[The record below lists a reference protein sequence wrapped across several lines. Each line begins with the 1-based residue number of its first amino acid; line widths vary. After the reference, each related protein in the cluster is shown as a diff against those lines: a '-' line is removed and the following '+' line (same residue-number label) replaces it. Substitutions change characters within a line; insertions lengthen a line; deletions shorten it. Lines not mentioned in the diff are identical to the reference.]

1 MNYTILSFER
11 FIAKRIYAYTDEKR
25 QISRPA
31 IRVALIGIIIGMAV
45 MIVSIAVVMG
55 FKSQV
60 SSKVVGFGAHI
71 QVLSLTQDDNYEL
84 LPVLTTDSL
93 EQVIR
98 KNPHVKDVQR
108 FATKMGMLKTQDDFR
123 GIQFKGVGEGYDL
136 SFFHQYL
143 KEGKIP
149 DFSANEATNQLLV
162 SQRIA
167 SDLNIQTGD
176 KVYAYFVN
184 ENGMRARRFTVCGI
198 YETHLSEYD
207 RNVAMTDIYTIRR
220 LNNWDSDMS
229 TGFEITINEFDRL
242 DDVTQELAYKIN
254 KVYDRNGSLYGVF
267 SIRQLAP
274 HIFSWLG
281 VLDMNVIMILV
292 LMICV
297 ASFTVMSGLLI
308 VMLERINMIGI
319 LKSLGAT
326 NASVRQVFINFSVM
340 LVGRGMFWGN
350 IIGLALCFLQS
361 QFHLVSL
368 DPSVYY
374 LDAVPIRFDWLLFL
388 LVNAITLVISFV
400 VIFGSSY
407 LMSISRPAQTMRFE

>member
-1 MNYTILSFER
+1 MSFER
-11 FIAKRIYAYTDEKR
+11 FIAKRIYAQTDEKR

-31 IRVALIGIIIGMAV
+31 IRIALIGIIIGMAV

-71 QVLSLTQDDNYEL
+71 QVLSLTQGEDYEL
-84 LPVLTTDSL
+84 LPVLTSDSL
-93 EQVIR
+93 ERVIR
-98 KNPHVKDVQR
+98 KNPQVSDVQR

-123 GIQFKGVGEGYDL
+123 GIQFKGVDEGYDL
-136 SFFHQYL
+136 SFFRQYL
-143 KEGKIP
+143 KQGKIP
-149 DFSANEATNQLLV
+149 CFSSKEATNQLLV

-167 SDLNIQTGD
+167 SNLHIQVGD

-207 RNVAMTDIYTIRR
+207 RNVVMTDIYTIRR
-220 LNNWDSDMS
+220 LNNWDSEMS
-229 TGFEITINEFDRL
+229 TGFEITIKDYDRM
-242 DDVTQELAYKIN
+242 DDVTQELVYKIN
-254 KVYDRNGSLYGVF
+254 KVYDRNGCMYGVF
-267 SIRQLAP
+267 SIRQLVP

-326 NASVRQVFINFSVM
+326 NRSVRQVFINFSVM
-340 LVGRGMFWGN
+340 LVGRGMLWGN

-361 QFHLVSL
+361 QFHLVRL
-368 DPSVYY
+368 DPSIYY
-374 LDAVPIRFDWLLFL
+374 LDAVPIQFDWFLFL
-388 LVNAITLVISFV
+388 LVNAITLIISFIV
-400 VIFGSSY
+400 VFGSSH

>member
-1 MNYTILSFER
+1 MSFER
-11 FIAKRIYAYTDEKR
+11 FIAKRIYAQTDEKR

-31 IRVALIGIIIGMAV
+31 IRIALIGIIIGMAV

-55 FKSQV
+55 FKHEV
-60 SSKVVGFGAHI
+60 GSKVVGFGSHL
-71 QVLSLTQDDNYEL
+71 QVLSLTQGDDYEL

-93 EQVIR
+93 EQIIR
-98 KNPHVKDVQR
+98 KQPLVTDVQR
-108 FATKMGMLKTQDDFR
+108 FVTKMGMLKTQDDFR
-123 GIQFKGVGEGYDL
+123 GIQFKGVDGGYDM
-136 SFFHQYL
+136 SFFRQYL
-143 KEGKIP
+143 KQGEIP
-149 DFSANEATNQLLV
+149 RFSSNEATNQLLV

-167 SDLNIQTGD
+167 SDLHIQTGD
-176 KVYAYFVN
+176 KVFAYFVN

-207 RNVAMTDIYTIRR
+207 RNVVITDIYTIRR
-220 LNNWDSDMS
+220 LNNWEPDMS
-229 TGFEITINEFDRL
+229 TGFEITISDFDRL
-242 DDVTQELAYKIN
+242 DDVTEALGNKIN
-254 KVYDRNGSLYGVF
+254 KVYDKNGCLYGVF
-267 SIRQLAP
+267 NIRQLAP

-292 LMICV
+292 LMICI

-326 NASVRQVFINFSVM
+326 NYSVRQIFINFSVM
-340 LVGRGMFWGN
+340 LVGRGMLWGN

-361 QFHLVSL
+361 QFHIVSL
-368 DPSVYY
+368 DPSIYY

-388 LVNAITLVISFV
+388 LVNAITLIISFF

-407 LMSISRPAQTMRFE
+407 LMSVSRPAQTMRFE

>member
-1 MNYTILSFER
+1 MSFER
-11 FIAKRIYAYTDEKR
+11 FIAKRIYAQTDEKR

-31 IRVALIGIIIGMAV
+31 IRIALIGIIIGMAV

-55 FKSQV
+55 FKHEV
-60 SSKVVGFGAHI
+60 GSKVVGFGSHL
-71 QVLSLTQDDNYEL
+71 QVLSLTQGDDYEL

-98 KNPHVKDVQR
+98 KQPLVTDVQR
-108 FATKMGMLKTQDDFR
+108 FVTKMGMLKTQDDFR
-123 GIQFKGVGEGYDL
+123 GIQFKGVDGGYDM
-136 SFFHQYL
+136 SFFRQYL
-143 KEGKIP
+143 KQGEIP
-149 DFSANEATNQLLV
+149 HLSSKEATNQLLV

-167 SDLNIQTGD
+167 SDLHIQTGD
-176 KVYAYFVN
+176 KVFAYFVN

-207 RNVAMTDIYTIRR
+207 RNVVITDIYTIRR
-220 LNNWDSDMS
+220 LNNWEPDIS
-229 TGFEITINEFDRL
+229 TGFEITISDFDRL
-242 DDVTQELAYKIN
+242 DDVTEALGNKIN
-254 KVYDRNGSLYGVF
+254 KVYDKNGCLYGVF
-267 SIRQLAP
+267 NIRQLAP

-292 LMICV
+292 LMICI

-326 NASVRQVFINFSVM
+326 NYSVRQIFINFSVM
-340 LVGRGMFWGN
+340 LVGRGMLWGN

-361 QFHLVSL
+361 QFHIVSL
-368 DPSVYY
+368 DPSIYY

-388 LVNAITLVISFV
+388 LVNAITLIISFF

-407 LMSISRPAQTMRFE
+407 LMSVSRPAQTMRFE

>member
-1 MNYTILSFER
+1 MSFER
-11 FIAKRIYAYTDEKR
+11 FIAKRIYAQTDEKR

-31 IRVALIGIIIGMAV
+31 IRIALIGIIIGMAV

-55 FKSQV
+55 FKHEV
-60 SSKVVGFGAHI
+60 GSKVVGFGSHL
-71 QVLSLTQDDNYEL
+71 QVLSLTQGDDYEL

-98 KNPHVKDVQR
+98 KQPLVTDVQR
-108 FATKMGMLKTQDDFR
+108 FVTKMGMLKTQDDFR
-123 GIQFKGVGEGYDL
+123 GIQFKGVDEGYDM
-136 SFFHQYL
+136 SFFRQYL
-143 KEGKIP
+143 KQGEIP
-149 DFSANEATNQLLV
+149 HLSSREATNQLLV

-167 SDLNIQTGD
+167 SDLHIQTGD
-176 KVYAYFVN
+176 KVFAYFVN

-207 RNVAMTDIYTIRR
+207 RNVVITDIYTIRR
-220 LNNWDSDMS
+220 LNNWEPDMS
-229 TGFEITINEFDRL
+229 TGFEITISDFDRL
-242 DDVTQELAYKIN
+242 EDVTEALGNNIN
-254 KVYDRNGSLYGVF
+254 KVYDKNGCLYGVF
-267 SIRQLAP
+267 NIRQLAP

-292 LMICV
+292 LMICI

-326 NASVRQVFINFSVM
+326 NYSVRQIFINFSVM
-340 LVGRGMFWGN
+340 LVGRGMLWGN

-361 QFHLVSL
+361 QFHIVSL
-368 DPSVYY
+368 DPSIYY

-388 LVNAITLVISFV
+388 LVNAITLIISFF

-407 LMSISRPAQTMRFE
+407 LMSVSRPAQTMRFE

>member
-207 RNVAMTDIYTIRR
+207 RNVVMTDIYTIRR
-220 LNNWDSDMS
+220 LNNWDSDIS
-229 TGFEITINEFDRL
+229 TG
-242 DDVTQELAYKIN
+242 
-254 KVYDRNGSLYGVF
+254 VYDRNGSLYGVF

>member
-1 MNYTILSFER
+1 MSFER
-11 FIAKRIYAYTDEKR
+11 FIAKRIYAQTDEKR

-31 IRVALIGIIIGMAV
+31 IRIALIGIIIGMAV

-71 QVLSLTQDDNYEL
+71 QVLSLTQGEDYEL
-84 LPVLTTDSL
+84 LPVLTSDSL
-93 EQVIR
+93 ERVIR
-98 KNPHVKDVQR
+98 KNPQVSDVQR

-123 GIQFKGVGEGYDL
+123 GIQFKGVDEGYDL
-136 SFFHQYL
+136 SFFRQYL
-143 KEGKIP
+143 KQGKIP
-149 DFSANEATNQLLV
+149 RFSSKEATNQLLV

-167 SDLNIQTGD
+167 SDLHIQVGD

-207 RNVAMTDIYTIRR
+207 RNVVMTDIYTIRR
-220 LNNWDSDMS
+220 LNNWDSEMS
-229 TGFEITINEFDRL
+229 TGFEITIKDYDRM
-242 DDVTQELAYKIN
+242 DDVTQELVYKIN
-254 KVYDRNGSLYGVF
+254 KVYDRNGCMYGVF
-267 SIRQLAP
+267 SIRQLVP

-326 NASVRQVFINFSVM
+326 NRSVRQVFINFSVM
-340 LVGRGMFWGN
+340 LVGRGMLWGN

-361 QFHLVSL
+361 QFHLVRL
-368 DPSVYY
+368 DPSIYY
-374 LDAVPIRFDWLLFL
+374 LDAVPIQFDWFLFL
-388 LVNAITLVISFV
+388 LVNAITLIFSFIV
-400 VIFGSSY
+400 VFGSSH

>member
-1 MNYTILSFER
+1 MSFER
-11 FIAKRIYAYTDEKR
+11 FIAKRIYAQTDEKR

-31 IRVALIGIIIGMAV
+31 IRIALIGIIIGMAV

-55 FKSQV
+55 FKHEV
-60 SSKVVGFGAHI
+60 GSKVVGFGSHL
-71 QVLSLTQDDNYEL
+71 QVLSLTQGDDYEL

-98 KNPHVKDVQR
+98 KQPLVTDVQR
-108 FATKMGMLKTQDDFR
+108 FVTKMGMLKTQDDFR
-123 GIQFKGVGEGYDL
+123 GIQFKGVDGGYDM
-136 SFFHQYL
+136 SFFRQYL
-143 KEGKIP
+143 KQGEIP
-149 DFSANEATNQLLV
+149 RFSSKEATNQLLV

-167 SDLNIQTGD
+167 SDLHIQTGD
-176 KVYAYFVN
+176 KVFAYFVN

-207 RNVAMTDIYTIRR
+207 RNVVITDIYTIRR
-220 LNNWDSDMS
+220 LNNWEPDMS
-229 TGFEITINEFDRL
+229 TGFEITISDFDRL
-242 DDVTQELAYKIN
+242 DDVTEALGNKIN
-254 KVYDRNGSLYGVF
+254 KVYDKNGCLYGVF
-267 SIRQLAP
+267 NIRQLAP

-292 LMICV
+292 LMICI

-326 NASVRQVFINFSVM
+326 NHSVRQIFINFSVM
-340 LVGRGMFWGN
+340 LVGRGMLWGN

-361 QFHLVSL
+361 QFHIVSL
-368 DPSVYY
+368 DPSIYY

-388 LVNAITLVISFV
+388 LVNAITLIISFF

-407 LMSISRPAQTMRFE
+407 LMSVSRPAQTMRFE

>member
-1 MNYTILSFER
+1 MSFER
-11 FIAKRIYAYTDEKR
+11 FIAKRIYAQTDEKR

-31 IRVALIGIIIGMAV
+31 IRIALIGIIIGMAV

-55 FKSQV
+55 FKHEV
-60 SSKVVGFGAHI
+60 GSKVVGFGSHL
-71 QVLSLTQDDNYEL
+71 QVLSLTQGDDYEL

-98 KNPHVKDVQR
+98 KQPLVTDVQR
-108 FATKMGMLKTQDDFR
+108 FVTKMGMLKTQDDFR
-123 GIQFKGVGEGYDL
+123 GIQFKGVDGGYDM
-136 SFFHQYL
+136 SFFRQYL
-143 KEGKIP
+143 KQGEIP
-149 DFSANEATNQLLV
+149 RFSSNEATNQLLV

-167 SDLNIQTGD
+167 SDLHIQTGD
-176 KVYAYFVN
+176 KVFAYFVN

-207 RNVAMTDIYTIRR
+207 RNVVITDIYTIRR
-220 LNNWDSDMS
+220 LNNWEPDMS
-229 TGFEITINEFDRL
+229 TGFEITISDFDRL
-242 DDVTQELAYKIN
+242 DDVTEALGNKIN
-254 KVYDRNGSLYGVF
+254 KVYDKNGCLYGVF
-267 SIRQLAP
+267 NIRQLAP

-292 LMICV
+292 LMICI

-326 NASVRQVFINFSVM
+326 NYSVRQIFINFSVM
-340 LVGRGMFWGN
+340 LVGRGMLWGN

-361 QFHLVSL
+361 QFHIVSL
-368 DPSVYY
+368 DPSIYY

-388 LVNAITLVISFV
+388 LVNAITLIISFF

-407 LMSISRPAQTMRFE
+407 LMSVSRPAQTMRFE

>member
-1 MNYTILSFER
+1 MSFER
-11 FIAKRIYAYTDEKR
+11 FIAKRIYAQTDEKR

-31 IRVALIGIIIGMAV
+31 IRIALIGIIIGMAV

-55 FKSQV
+55 FKHEV
-60 SSKVVGFGAHI
+60 GSKVVGFGSHL
-71 QVLSLTQDDNYEL
+71 QVLSLTQGDDYEL

-98 KNPHVKDVQR
+98 KQPLVTDVQR
-108 FATKMGMLKTQDDFR
+108 FVTKMGMLKTQDDFR
-123 GIQFKGVGEGYDL
+123 GIQFKGVDEGYDM
-136 SFFHQYL
+136 SFFRQYL
-143 KEGKIP
+143 KQGEIP
-149 DFSANEATNQLLV
+149 HLSSKEATNQLLV

-167 SDLNIQTGD
+167 SDLHIQTGD
-176 KVYAYFVN
+176 KVFAYFVN

-207 RNVAMTDIYTIRR
+207 RNVVITDIYTIRR
-220 LNNWDSDMS
+220 LNNWEPDMS
-229 TGFEITINEFDRL
+229 TGFEITISNFDRL
-242 DDVTQELAYKIN
+242 EDVTEALGNNIN
-254 KVYDRNGSLYGVF
+254 KVYDKNGCLYGVF
-267 SIRQLAP
+267 NIRQLAP

-292 LMICV
+292 LMICI

-326 NASVRQVFINFSVM
+326 NYSVRQIFINFSVM
-340 LVGRGMFWGN
+340 LVGRGMLWGN

-361 QFHLVSL
+361 QFHIVSL
-368 DPSVYY
+368 DPSIYY

-388 LVNAITLVISFV
+388 LVNAITLIISFF

-407 LMSISRPAQTMRFE
+407 LMSVSRPAQTMRFE

>member
-1 MNYTILSFER
+1 MSFER
-11 FIAKRIYAYTDEKR
+11 FIAKRIYAQTDEKR

-31 IRVALIGIIIGMAV
+31 IRIALIGIIIGMAV

-55 FKSQV
+55 FKHEV
-60 SSKVVGFGAHI
+60 GSKVVGFGSHL
-71 QVLSLTQDDNYEL
+71 QVLSLTQGDDYEL

-98 KNPHVKDVQR
+98 KQPLVTDVQR
-108 FATKMGMLKTQDDFR
+108 FVTKMGMLKTQDDFR
-123 GIQFKGVGEGYDL
+123 GIQFKGVDGGYDM
-136 SFFHQYL
+136 SFFRQYL
-143 KEGKIP
+143 KQGEIP
-149 DFSANEATNQLLV
+149 RFSSKEATNQLLV

-167 SDLNIQTGD
+167 SDLHIQTGD
-176 KVYAYFVN
+176 KVFAYFVN

-207 RNVAMTDIYTIRR
+207 RNVVITDIYTIRR
-220 LNNWDSDMS
+220 LNNWEPDMS
-229 TGFEITINEFDRL
+229 TGFEITISDFDRL
-242 DDVTQELAYKIN
+242 DDVTEALGNKIN
-254 KVYDRNGSLYGVF
+254 KVYDKNGCLYGVF
-267 SIRQLAP
+267 NIRQLAP
-274 HIFSWLG
+274 HIFSWLD

-292 LMICV
+292 LMICI

-326 NASVRQVFINFSVM
+326 NYSVRQIFINFSVM
-340 LVGRGMFWGN
+340 LVGRGMLWGN

-361 QFHLVSL
+361 QFHIVSL
-368 DPSVYY
+368 DPSIYY

-388 LVNAITLVISFV
+388 LVNAITLIISFF

-407 LMSISRPAQTMRFE
+407 LMSVSRPAQTMRFE

>member
-1 MNYTILSFER
+1 MSFER
-11 FIAKRIYAYTDEKR
+11 FIAKRIYAQTDEKR

-31 IRVALIGIIIGMAV
+31 IRIALIGIIIGMAV

-55 FKSQV
+55 FKHEV
-60 SSKVVGFGAHI
+60 GSKVVGFGSHL
-71 QVLSLTQDDNYEL
+71 QVLSLTQGDDYEL

-98 KNPHVKDVQR
+98 KQPLVTDVQR
-108 FATKMGMLKTQDDFR
+108 FVTKMGMLKTQDDFR
-123 GIQFKGVGEGYDL
+123 GIQFKGVDGGYDM
-136 SFFHQYL
+136 SFFRQYL
-143 KEGKIP
+143 KQGEIP
-149 DFSANEATNQLLV
+149 RFSSKEATNQLLV

-167 SDLNIQTGD
+167 SDLHIQTGD
-176 KVYAYFVN
+176 KVFAYFVN

-207 RNVAMTDIYTIRR
+207 RNVVITDIYTIRR
-220 LNNWDSDMS
+220 LNNWEPDMS
-229 TGFEITINEFDRL
+229 TGFEITISDFDRL
-242 DDVTQELAYKIN
+242 DDVTEALGNKIN
-254 KVYDRNGSLYGVF
+254 KVYDKNGCLYGVF
-267 SIRQLAP
+267 NIRQLAP

-292 LMICV
+292 LMICI

-326 NASVRQVFINFSVM
+326 NYSVRQIFINFSVM
-340 LVGRGMFWGN
+340 LVGRGMLWGN

-361 QFHLVSL
+361 QFHIVSL
-368 DPSVYY
+368 DPSIYY

-388 LVNAITLVISFV
+388 LVNAITLIISFF

-407 LMSISRPAQTMRFE
+407 LMSVSRPAQTMRFE

>member
-1 MNYTILSFER
+1 MSFER
-11 FIAKRIYAYTDEKR
+11 FIAKRIYAQTDEKR

-31 IRVALIGIIIGMAV
+31 IRIALIGIIIGMAV

-71 QVLSLTQDDNYEL
+71 QVLSLTQGEDYEL

-93 EQVIR
+93 ERVIR
-98 KNPHVKDVQR
+98 KNPQVADVQR
-108 FATKMGMLKTQDDFR
+108 FATKMGLLKTQDDFR
-123 GIQFKGVGEGYDL
+123 GIQFKGVDEGYDL
-136 SFFHQYL
+136 SFFRQYL
-143 KEGKIP
+143 KEGKILQ
-149 DFSANEATNQLLV
+149 FSSKEATNQLLV

-167 SDLNIQTGD
+167 SDLHIQAGD

-184 ENGMRARRFTVCGI
+184 ESGMRARRFTVCGI

-207 RNVAMTDIYTIRR
+207 RNVVMTDIYTIRR

-229 TGFEITINEFDRL
+229 TGFEITIKDYDRL
-242 DDVTQELAYKIN
+242 DDVTQELVYKIN
-254 KVYDRNGSLYGVF
+254 KVYDKNGCMYGAF

-326 NASVRQVFINFSVM
+326 NRSVRQVFINFSVM
-340 LVGRGMFWGN
+340 LVGRGMLWGN
-350 IIGLALCFLQS
+350 AIGLALCFLQS
-361 QFHLVSL
+361 QFHLVRL
-368 DPSVYY
+368 DPAVYY

-388 LVNAITLVISFV
+388 LVNAITLIISII

>member
-1 MNYTILSFER
+1 MSFER
-11 FIAKRIYAYTDEKR
+11 FIAKRIYAQTDEKR

-31 IRVALIGIIIGMAV
+31 IRIALIGIIIGMAV

-55 FKSQV
+55 FKHEV
-60 SSKVVGFGAHI
+60 GSKVVGFGSHL
-71 QVLSLTQDDNYEL
+71 QVLSLTQGDDYEL

-93 EQVIR
+93 EQVTR
-98 KNPHVKDVQR
+98 KQPLVTDVQR
-108 FATKMGMLKTQDDFR
+108 FVTKMGMLKTQDDFR
-123 GIQFKGVGEGYDL
+123 GIQFKGVDGGYDM
-136 SFFHQYL
+136 SFFRQYL
-143 KEGKIP
+143 KQGEIP
-149 DFSANEATNQLLV
+149 RFSSKEATNQLLV

-167 SDLNIQTGD
+167 SDLHIQTGD
-176 KVYAYFVN
+176 KVFAYFVN

-207 RNVAMTDIYTIRR
+207 RNVVITDIYTIRR
-220 LNNWDSDMS
+220 LNNWEPDMS
-229 TGFEITINEFDRL
+229 TGFEITISDFDRL
-242 DDVTQELAYKIN
+242 DDVTEALGNKIN
-254 KVYDRNGSLYGVF
+254 KVYDKNGCLYGVF
-267 SIRQLAP
+267 NIRQLAP

-292 LMICV
+292 LMICI

-326 NASVRQVFINFSVM
+326 NYSVRQIFINFSVM
-340 LVGRGMFWGN
+340 LVGRGMLWGN

-361 QFHLVSL
+361 QFHIVSL
-368 DPSVYY
+368 DPSIYY

-388 LVNAITLVISFV
+388 LVNAITLIISFF

-407 LMSISRPAQTMRFE
+407 LMSVSRPAQTMRFE

>member
-1 MNYTILSFER
+1 
-11 FIAKRIYAYTDEKR
+11 
-25 QISRPA
+25 
-31 IRVALIGIIIGMAV
+31 MAV

-71 QVLSLTQDDNYEL
+71 QVLSLTQGEDYEL

-93 EQVIR
+93 ERVIR
-98 KNPHVKDVQR
+98 RNPQVADVQR

-123 GIQFKGVGEGYDL
+123 GIQFKGVDEGYDL
-136 SFFHQYL
+136 SFFRQYL

-149 DFSANEATNQLLV
+149 QFSSKEATNQLLV

-167 SDLNIQTGD
+167 SDLHIQAGD

-184 ENGMRARRFTVCGI
+184 ESGMRARRFTVCGI

-207 RNVAMTDIYTIRR
+207 RNVVMTDIYTIRR

-229 TGFEITINEFDRL
+229 TGFEITIKDYDRL
-242 DDVTQELAYKIN
+242 DDVTQELVYKIN
-254 KVYDRNGSLYGVF
+254 KVYDKNGCMYGAF

-326 NASVRQVFINFSVM
+326 NRSVRQVFINFSVM
-340 LVGRGMFWGN
+340 LVGRGMLWGN
-350 IIGLALCFLQS
+350 VIGLALCFLQS
-361 QFHLVSL
+361 QFHLVRL
-368 DPSVYY
+368 DPAVYY

-388 LVNAITLVISFV
+388 LVNAITLIISFI

>member
-1 MNYTILSFER
+1 MSFER
-11 FIAKRIYAYTDEKR
+11 FIAKRIYAQTDEKR

-31 IRVALIGIIIGMAV
+31 IRIALIGIIIGMAV

-55 FKSQV
+55 FKHEV
-60 SSKVVGFGAHI
+60 GSKVVGFGSHL
-71 QVLSLTQDDNYEL
+71 QVLSLTQGEDYEL

-98 KNPHVKDVQR
+98 KQPLVTDVQR

-123 GIQFKGVGEGYDL
+123 GIQFKGVDGGYDL
-136 SFFHQYL
+136 SFFRQYL
-143 KEGKIP
+143 KQGEIP
-149 DFSANEATNQLLV
+149 RFSSKEATNQLLV

-167 SDLNIQTGD
+167 SDLHIQTGD

-207 RNVAMTDIYTIRR
+207 RNVVLTDIYTIRR
-220 LNNWDSDMS
+220 LNNWEPDMS
-229 TGFEITINEFDRL
+229 TGFEITISDFDRL
-242 DDVTQELAYKIN
+242 DDVTEALGNKIN
-254 KVYDRNGSLYGVF
+254 RVFDKNGCLYGVF
-267 SIRQLAP
+267 NIRQLAP

-292 LMICV
+292 LMICI

-326 NASVRQVFINFSVM
+326 NYSVRQIFINFS
-340 LVGRGMFWGN
+340 
-350 IIGLALCFLQS
+350 IITFS
-361 QFHLVSL
+361 
-368 DPSVYY
+368 
-374 LDAVPIRFDWLLFL
+374 
-388 LVNAITLVISFV
+388 
-400 VIFGSSY
+400 
-407 LMSISRPAQTMRFE
+407 

>member
-1 MNYTILSFER
+1 MSFER
-11 FIAKRIYAYTDEKR
+11 FIAKRIYAQTDEKR

-31 IRVALIGIIIGMAV
+31 IRIALIGIIIGMAV

-71 QVLSLTQDDNYEL
+71 QVLSLTQGEDYEL

-93 EQVIR
+93 ERVIR
-98 KNPHVKDVQR
+98 KNSQVADVQR

-123 GIQFKGVGEGYDL
+123 GIQFKGVDEGYDL
-136 SFFHQYL
+136 SFFRQYL

-149 DFSANEATNQLLV
+149 QFSSKEATNQLLV

-167 SDLNIQTGD
+167 SDLHIKAGD

-184 ENGMRARRFTVCGI
+184 ESGMRARRFTVCGI

-207 RNVAMTDIYTIRR
+207 RNVVMTDIYTIRR

-229 TGFEITINEFDRL
+229 TGFEITIKDYDRL
-242 DDVTQELAYKIN
+242 DDVTQELVYKIN
-254 KVYDRNGSLYGVF
+254 KVYDKNGCMYGAF

-326 NASVRQVFINFSVM
+326 NRSVRQVFINFSVM
-340 LVGRGMFWGN
+340 LVGRGMLWGN
-350 IIGLALCFLQS
+350 VIGLALCFLQS
-361 QFHLVSL
+361 QFHLVRL
-368 DPSVYY
+368 DPAVYY

-388 LVNAITLVISFV
+388 LVNAITLIISFI

>member
-1 MNYTILSFER
+1 MSFER
-11 FIAKRIYAYTDEKR
+11 FIAKRIYAQTDEKR

-31 IRVALIGIIIGMAV
+31 IRIALIGIIIGMAV

-71 QVLSLTQDDNYEL
+71 QVLSLTQGEDYEL

-93 EQVIR
+93 ERVIR
-98 KNPHVKDVQR
+98 RNPQVADVQR

-123 GIQFKGVGEGYDL
+123 GIQFKGVDEGYDL
-136 SFFHQYL
+136 SFFRQYL

-149 DFSANEATNQLLV
+149 QFSSKEATNQLLV

-167 SDLNIQTGD
+167 SDLHIQAGD

-184 ENGMRARRFTVCGI
+184 ESGMRARRFTVCGI

-207 RNVAMTDIYTIRR
+207 RNVVMTDIYTIRR

-229 TGFEITINEFDRL
+229 TGFEITIKDYDRL
-242 DDVTQELAYKIN
+242 DDVTQELVYKIN
-254 KVYDRNGSLYGVF
+254 KVYDKNGCMYGAF

-326 NASVRQVFINFSVM
+326 NRSVRQVFINFSVM
-340 LVGRGMFWGN
+340 LVGRGMLWGN
-350 IIGLALCFLQS
+350 VIGLALCFLQS
-361 QFHLVSL
+361 QFHLVRL
-368 DPSVYY
+368 DPAVYY

-388 LVNAITLVISFV
+388 LVNAITLIISFI

>member
-1 MNYTILSFER
+1 MSFER
-11 FIAKRIYAYTDEKR
+11 FIAKRIYAQTDEKR

-31 IRVALIGIIIGMAV
+31 IRIALIGIIIGMAV

-55 FKSQV
+55 FKHEV
-60 SSKVVGFGAHI
+60 GSKVVGFGSHL
-71 QVLSLTQDDNYEL
+71 QVLSLTQGDDYEL

-98 KNPHVKDVQR
+98 KQPLVTDVQR
-108 FATKMGMLKTQDDFR
+108 FVTKMGMLKTQDDFR
-123 GIQFKGVGEGYDL
+123 GIQFKGVDGGYDM
-136 SFFHQYL
+136 SFFRQYL
-143 KEGKIP
+143 KQGEIP
-149 DFSANEATNQLLV
+149 RFSSKEATNQLLV

-167 SDLNIQTGD
+167 SDLHIQTGD
-176 KVYAYFVN
+176 KVFAYFVN

-207 RNVAMTDIYTIRR
+207 RNVVITDIYTIRR
-220 LNNWDSDMS
+220 LNNWESDMS
-229 TGFEITINEFDRL
+229 TGFEITISDFDRL
-242 DDVTQELAYKIN
+242 EDVTEALGNNIN
-254 KVYDRNGSLYGVF
+254 KVYDKNGCLYGVF
-267 SIRQLAP
+267 NIHQLAP

-292 LMICV
+292 LMICI

-326 NASVRQVFINFSVM
+326 NYSVRQIFINFSVM
-340 LVGRGMFWGN
+340 LVGRGMLWGN

-361 QFHLVSL
+361 QFHIVSL
-368 DPSVYY
+368 DPSIYY

-388 LVNAITLVISFV
+388 LVNAITLIISFF

-407 LMSISRPAQTMRFE
+407 LMSVSRPAQTMRFE

>member
-1 MNYTILSFER
+1 MSFER
-11 FIAKRIYAYTDEKR
+11 FIAKRIYAQTDEKR

-31 IRVALIGIIIGMAV
+31 IRIALIGIIIGMAV

-55 FKSQV
+55 FKHEV
-60 SSKVVGFGAHI
+60 GSKVVGFGSHL
-71 QVLSLTQDDNYEL
+71 QVLSLTQGEDYEL

-98 KNPHVKDVQR
+98 KQPLVTDVQR

-123 GIQFKGVGEGYDL
+123 GIQFKGVDGGYDL
-136 SFFHQYL
+136 SFFRQYL
-143 KEGKIP
+143 KQGEIP
-149 DFSANEATNQLLV
+149 RFSSKEATNQLLV

-167 SDLNIQTGD
+167 SDLHIQTGD

-207 RNVAMTDIYTIRR
+207 RNVVLTDIYTIRR
-220 LNNWDSDMS
+220 LNNWEPDMS
-229 TGFEITINEFDRL
+229 TGFEITISDFDRL
-242 DDVTQELAYKIN
+242 DDVTEALGNKIN
-254 KVYDRNGSLYGVF
+254 RVFDKNGCLYGVF
-267 SIRQLAP
+267 NIRQLAP
-274 HIFSWLG
+274 QIFSWLG

-292 LMICV
+292 LMICI

-326 NASVRQVFINFSVM
+326 NYSVRQIFINFSIM
-340 LVGRGMFWGN
+340 LVGRGMLWGN
-350 IIGLALCFLQS
+350 IIGLTLCFLQR

-368 DPSVYY
+368 DPSIYY

-388 LVNAITLVISFV
+388 AVNAITIIVSVI

-407 LMSISRPAQTMRFE
+407 LMSVSRPAQTMRFE

>member
-1 MNYTILSFER
+1 MSFER
-11 FIAKRIYAYTDEKR
+11 FIAKRIYAQTDEKR

-31 IRVALIGIIIGMAV
+31 IRIALIGIIIGMAV

-55 FKSQV
+55 FKHEV
-60 SSKVVGFGAHI
+60 GSKVVGFGSHL
-71 QVLSLTQDDNYEL
+71 QVLSLTQGDDYEL

-98 KNPHVKDVQR
+98 KQPLVTDVQR
-108 FATKMGMLKTQDDFR
+108 FVTKMGMLKTQDDFR
-123 GIQFKGVGEGYDL
+123 GIQFKGVDGGYDM
-136 SFFHQYL
+136 SFFRQYL
-143 KEGKIP
+143 KQGEIP
-149 DFSANEATNQLLV
+149 RFSSKEATNQLLV

-167 SDLNIQTGD
+167 SDLHIQTGD
-176 KVYAYFVN
+176 KVFAYFVN

-207 RNVAMTDIYTIRR
+207 RNVVITDIYTIRR
-220 LNNWDSDMS
+220 LNNWEPDMS
-229 TGFEITINEFDRL
+229 TGFEITISDFDRL
-242 DDVTQELAYKIN
+242 DDVTEALGNKIN
-254 KVYDRNGSLYGVF
+254 KVYDKNGCLYGVF
-267 SIRQLAP
+267 NIRQLAP

-292 LMICV
+292 LMICI
-297 ASFTVMSGLLI
+297 ALFTVMSGLLI

-326 NASVRQVFINFSVM
+326 NYSVRQIFINFSVM
-340 LVGRGMFWGN
+340 LVGRGMLWGN

-361 QFHLVSL
+361 QFHIVSL
-368 DPSVYY
+368 DPSIYY

-388 LVNAITLVISFV
+388 LVNAITLIISFF

-407 LMSISRPAQTMRFE
+407 LMSVSRPAQTMRFE

>member
-1 MNYTILSFER
+1 LSFER
-11 FIAKRIYAYTDEKR
+11 FIAKRIYAQTDEKR

-31 IRVALIGIIIGMAV
+31 IRIALIGIIIGMAV

-55 FKSQV
+55 FKHEV
-60 SSKVVGFGAHI
+60 GSKVVGFGSHL
-71 QVLSLTQDDNYEL
+71 QVLSLTQGDDYEL

-98 KNPHVKDVQR
+98 KQPLVTDVQR
-108 FATKMGMLKTQDDFR
+108 FVTKMGMLKTQDDFR
-123 GIQFKGVGEGYDL
+123 GIQFKGVDGGYDM
-136 SFFHQYL
+136 SFFRQYL
-143 KEGKIP
+143 KQGEIP
-149 DFSANEATNQLLV
+149 RFSSKEATNQLLV

-167 SDLNIQTGD
+167 SDLHIQTGD
-176 KVYAYFVN
+176 KVFAYFVN

-207 RNVAMTDIYTIRR
+207 RNVVITDIYTIRR
-220 LNNWDSDMS
+220 LNNWEPDIS
-229 TGFEITINEFDRL
+229 TGFEITISDFDRL
-242 DDVTQELAYKIN
+242 DDVTEALGNKIN
-254 KVYDRNGSLYGVF
+254 KVYDKNGCLYGVF
-267 SIRQLAP
+267 NIRQLAP

-292 LMICV
+292 LMICI

-326 NASVRQVFINFSVM
+326 NYSVRQIFINFSVM
-340 LVGRGMFWGN
+340 LVGRGMLWGN

-361 QFHLVSL
+361 QFHIVSL
-368 DPSVYY
+368 DPSIYY

-388 LVNAITLVISFV
+388 LVNAITLIISFF

-407 LMSISRPAQTMRFE
+407 LMSVSRPAQTMRFE

>member
-1 MNYTILSFER
+1 MSFAR
-11 FIAKRIYAYTDEKR
+11 FIAKRIYANTDEKR

-31 IRVALIGIIIGMAV
+31 IRIALAGIIIGMAV
-45 MIVSIAVVMG
+45 MIISIAVVMG
-55 FKSQV
+55 FKSEV
-60 SSKVVGFGAHI
+60 SSKVVGFGSHI
-71 QVLSLTQDDNYEL
+71 QVLSLTQGDDYEL

-93 EQVIR
+93 ERIIR
-98 KNPHVKDVQR
+98 KQPEVKDVQR
-108 FATKMGMLKTQDDFR
+108 FATKMGMLKTKDDFR
-123 GIQFKGVGEGYDL
+123 GIQFKGIDSGYDL
-136 SFFHQYL
+136 SFFRQYL
-143 KEGKIP
+143 KQGEIP
-149 DFSANEATNQLLV
+149 SFSSEEATNQLLV

-167 SDLNIQTGD
+167 SDLQLQAGD

-184 ENGMRARRFTVCGI
+184 EKGMRARRFTVCGI
-198 YETHLSEYD
+198 YETHLTEYD
-207 RNVAMTDIYTIRR
+207 RNVVMTDIYTIRK
-220 LNNWDSDMS
+220 LNNWDSEMS
-229 TGFEITINEFDRL
+229 TGFEITINDFDRV
-242 DDVTQELAYKIN
+242 DDVTQALGNKIN
-254 KVYDRNGSLYGVF
+254 KVYDKNGCLYGVF

-326 NASVRQVFINFSVM
+326 NSTVRQVFINFSIM
-340 LVGRGMFWGN
+340 LVGRGMLWGN
-350 IIGLALCFLQS
+350 LIGLAFCFLQS
-361 QFHLVSL
+361 QFHLIRL

-388 LVNAITLVISFV
+388 LVNAITLIVSFL

-407 LMSISRPAQTMRFE
+407 MMSISRPAQTMRFE